1 MAVLQ
6 GLREALVMYGI
17 GLIGALLGAGIWT
30 LVDDGDLGWRFG
42 VLTTVAGVVLA
53 LTGGGLQINR
63 VQSMEARVLLGAP
76 PERETVAG
84 GAVLTQIGIFIFV
97 TVPLVATGLLFTD

>member
-1 MAVLQ
+1 MAALR
-6 GLREALVMYGI
+6 GLREALVMYAI
-17 GLIGALLGAGIWT
+17 GVAAALLGAGIWT
-30 LVDDGDLGWRFG
+30 LVDGGDLSWRFG

-63 VQSMEARVLLGAP
+63 AQSMEARVLLGAP

-84 GAVLTQIGIFIFV
+84 GAVLTQVGVFLFV
-97 TVPLVATGLLFTD
+97 TVPLIATGLLFTG